1 MSWNLVTDEWRL
13 KLLALG
19 LAALMLGAVAFSQ
32 NPPTAKTL
40 SVQLTY
46 PNVPS
51 NLILINPPTK
61 INVTVSGLAD
71 ALTAVTPNNVGAT
84 ADASHATPGTAVK
97 LNVTAVPTR
106 TDVRVPQQPPP
117 IVVTVDTRQVKDL
130 PVQVIARAAPGW
142 SINTSKTTAICPPKP
157 SPCTVR
163 FDGPASW
170 ENNLTAS
177 VTIGGSIQAG
187 TIDSPNQ
194 PVLLQNSNG
203 ALDLSSAGGI
213 PTVPTANID
222 PVSVSVHVEA
232 TPGSTSS
239 TVPLVDSPP
248 AHPPPA
254 CYRVTG
260 ITVSPVTVVITGDP
274 AALGRIQ
281 RIVLDP
287 VDLSGHTSDWTVPI
301 AIKYPP
307 GITGDPTNPPN
318 ATVHYSI
325 SQNPSATPC
334 P

>member
-1 MSWNLVTDEWRL
+1 MSWNLLTDEWRL

-32 NPPTAKTL
+32 NPPTSKPLTVGL
-40 SVQLTY
+40 SY

-84 ADASHATPGTAVK
+84 ADASHATPGSAVK
-97 LNVTAVPTR
+97 LNVTAVA
-106 TDVRVPQQPPP
+106 TDRRVGVQNPPP

-130 PVQVIARAAPGW
+130 PVQVIAHAAPGW
-142 SINTSKTTAICPPKP
+142 SINTSKTMALCPPKT

-194 PVLLQNSNG
+194 PVQLQNSNG
-203 ALDLSSAGGI
+203 LLDLSSAGGI
-213 PTVPTANID
+213 TTSPTANID

-239 TVPLVDSPP
+239 TVALVESP
-248 AHPPPA
+248 ATHPPSG

-260 ITVSPVTVVITGDP
+260 ITVSPVLVVITGDP
-274 AALGRIQ
+274 AVLGRIQ
-281 RIVLDP
+281 RIMLDP
-287 VDLSGHTSDWTVPI
+287 VDLSGHTSDWTVQI
-301 AIKYPP
+301 AIKYPA
-307 GITGDPTNPPN
+307 GVAGDPGNPPN

-325 SQNPSATPC
+325 SQNPNATPC

>member
-1 MSWNLVTDEWRL
+1 MSWNLITDEWRF
-13 KLLALG
+13 KLLAFG

-32 NPPTAKTL
+32 NPPTSKPLT
-40 SVQLTY
+40 VPLTY

-61 INVTVSGLAD
+61 INVTVSGLGD
-71 ALTAVTPNNVGAT
+71 AVAAVTPNNVGAT

-97 LNVTAVPTR
+97 LVVSAVA
-106 TDVRVPQQPPP
+106 TDRRVIVQNPPP
-117 IVVTVDTRQVKDL
+117 IVVTIDTRQVKDL

-142 SINTSKTTAICPPKP
+142 SINQSKTMALCPPKT

-170 ENNLTAS
+170 ETNLTAS
-177 VTIGGSIQAG
+177 VTIGGQVQAG

-194 PVLLQNSNG
+194 PVQLQNSNG
-203 ALDLSSAGGI
+203 LLDLSSAGGI
-213 PTVPTANID
+213 TTSPTANID

-232 TPGSTSS
+232 APGSTSS
-239 TVPLVDSPP
+239 TVPLVDAAPS
-248 AHPPPA
+248 HPPPP

-260 ITVSPVTVVITGDP
+260 ITINPVTVVISGDP
-274 AALGRIQ
+274 VSLGKVQ
-281 RIVLDP
+281 RIPLPP
-287 VDLSGHTSDWTVPI
+287 VDLSGHTSDWTVQV
-301 AIKYPP
+301 AIPYPA
-307 GITGDPTNPPN
+307 GVSGGDVAN

-325 SQNPSATPC
+325 SQNPNVTSC